1 MWSLPRYAI
10 NQTFFF
16 LCCIIQL
23 CICYH
28 FFNLVFLTHSDT
40 GDVCCF
46 ICFVL
51 HFCKRATPG
60 IDSNTLNPLSFMK
73 LKKGHSLAMK
83 VKDGKINLH
92 KIFYTDWF
100 LSITVNAN
108 KQYYIT
114 SNILQRQ
121 KDSIVNHIL
130 CINTV
135 VVVHVKPLSSG
146 SGKHSCYSENSHR
159 HTAQQQF
166 NKKN

>member
-1 MWSLPRYAI
+1 MSYMCSGSRRATRGQKIIKFSKCGAYQDMRL
-10 NQTFFF
+10 TKLFFF

-73 LKKGHSLAMK
+73 LKKGHSLTMK

-114 SNILQRQ
+114 SNIL
-121 KDSIVNHIL
+121 
-130 CINTV
+130 
-135 VVVHVKPLSSG
+135 
-146 SGKHSCYSENSHR
+146 
-159 HTAQQQF
+159 
-166 NKKN
+166 